1 MRLVVFFSLFLC
13 PSIYSRPQGAAGPLQ
28 NHDPEKAIIT
38 ADDVSLFWKAYDHW
52 AGDLKADPAKLAEVL
67 QQEYL
72 DKGSQGV
79 KDFTPGR
86 IVSARH
92 LSDQVLKYRAYYEG
106 VRHNTEL
113 IQSAIP
119 EIRKNFGEM
128 KRLYPD
134 AVFPPVY
141 FLIGAINSGG
151 TSSGHGLMIGAEMF
165 SEKNPLAPST
175 DSIAIVMH
183 ELMHF
188 QQKHADDTLL
198 ATCLREGSADFVA
211 ELASGH
217 NLNARNKTYGDSHEE
232 ELWRKLQ
239 EDIKKPKNEHLH
251 DWLYN
256 YDEAKRVGPPDLG
269 YYMGYKIAQ
278 AYYQSARDKAAALKA
293 IIEMRDPEK
302 ILANSGYGKR
312 FSNQDVK

>member
-1 MRLVVFFSLFLC
+1 MRVVLLFLLLLGRAA
-13 PSIYSRPQGAAGPLQ
+13 YAQPQSDAGPLQ

-38 ADDVSLFWKAYDHW
+38 ADDVNLFWKAYDHW
-52 AGDLKADPAKLAEVL
+52 ANGLKADPGRLAEVL
-67 QQEYL
+67 QKEYL
-72 DKGSQGV
+72 DQGSQGV
-79 KDFTPGR
+79 KDFTSGR
-86 IVSARH
+86 IQSAKH
-92 LSDQVLKYRAYYEG
+92 LSDQIMAYRAYYEG

-119 EIRKNFGEM
+119 ALRKNFGEL
-128 KRLYPD
+128 KKLYPD

-141 FLIGAINSGG
+141 FVIGAINSGG
-151 TSSGHGLMIGAEMF
+151 TSSQHGLMIGAEML

-175 DSIAIVMH
+175 DPIAIVMH

-188 QQKHADDTLL
+188 QQKGSDNNLL
-198 ATCLREGSADFVA
+198 ASCLLEGSADFVA

-217 NLNARNKTYGDSHEE
+217 NLNGRNKMYGDSHEE
-232 ELWRKLQ
+232 ALWIKFQ
-239 EDIKKPKNEHLH
+239 EDIQRTDRQR

-256 YDEAKRVGPPDLG
+256 YAEAKRVGAPDLG

-278 AYYQSARDKAAALKA
+278 ALYQSARDKAAALRM
-293 IIEMRDPEK
+293 IVEMRDPEK
-302 ILANSGYGKR
+302 IFAASGYGKR